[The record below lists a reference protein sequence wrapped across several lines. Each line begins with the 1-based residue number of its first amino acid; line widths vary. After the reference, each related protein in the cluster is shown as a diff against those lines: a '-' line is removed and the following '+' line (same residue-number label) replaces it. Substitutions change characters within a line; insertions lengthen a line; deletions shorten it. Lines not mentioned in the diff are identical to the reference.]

1 MAEGWPG
8 GQLGPLWAT
17 WWGPRLEGGRQRTRR
32 AHPVEISDDT
42 IRSSLRL
49 ISDDDLLKR
58 WSQGQFSDQASPIA
72 LAEIERRGMD
82 VSTGA
87 VQRMKQRETL
97 DDKAVR
103 RRQKA
108 VVSRVAWRL
117 ILGVIGTA
125 GAAIAALFFAAIH

>member
-1 MAEGWPG
+1 M
-8 GQLGPLWAT
+8 
-17 WWGPRLEGGRQRTRR
+17 
-32 AHPVEISDDT
+32 EISDDT